1 MKMKETIALNADMEH
16 ESGGFTG
23 RKYRV
28 VDTRY
33 GHDVS
38 EHDFPGDA
46 ERAARARPFSKVVSQ
61 PNRDTTPALRDI
73 ARRRMVK
80 TNPDVDEE

>member
-1 MKMKETIALNADMEH
+1 MKLNEAVELQADIEH

-46 ERAARARPFSKVVSQ
+46 EKAARARPFSKVVST
-61 PNRDTTPALRDI
+61 PNRATTPALRDM
-73 ARRRMVK
+73 ARSRMVK
-80 TNPDVDEE
+80 TSPDVD